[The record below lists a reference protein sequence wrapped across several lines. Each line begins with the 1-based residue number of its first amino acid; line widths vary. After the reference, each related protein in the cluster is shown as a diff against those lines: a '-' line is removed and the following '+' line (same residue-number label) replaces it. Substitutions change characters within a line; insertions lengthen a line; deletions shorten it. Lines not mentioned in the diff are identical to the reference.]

1 MEIYVSQ
8 LNYSATKWE
17 VKRAFADVLHR
28 EPWYRPDDHKAR
40 PINFDV
46 EFRNPG
52 PGSLPNDGTA
62 VLILPDRAL
71 GRAFFRWAIRPENR
85 IRIRGRKVYL
95 QEGDKPPRRR
105 TIQVLHKT
113 PFIDP
118 TIEEEREARNYRIGQ
133 IGIVI
138 DAIQFG
144 VYFRRPDDPPT
155 ANRVFANEY
164 EIRRMDTFSGRLC
177 LDYDHKMMRIE
188 MGNCVTD
195 KTSEHIVIDL
205 SNIKKIGYGTIE
217 AGNYYICFEL
227 YCPPRFERQDMY
239 RSYTGEGWKDGKG
252 FRERLPHLDKL
263 HQAVG
268 RYAFQLRL
276 LLNHE
281 VRSKSLKALCEEAG
295 IKPPSKVKIDVENCG
310 FFRPEVMRT
319 VQEWICGFS
328 WPVAFQLEA
337 LLRNGLL
344 HTGHLHELR
353 GEIEGLHEEDADF
366 TADVLRHFSEK
377 LRSKHR
383 DETVV
388 DCFRNTLADAR
399 NTLANEQDEEN
410 SLSAEQPAI
419 LVLKPESKVKPESK
433 GTIKCYHVIVTP
445 TRELLEG
452 PYDTQSNRVV
462 RRYYDYR
469 ENFVRV
475 EFRDENK
482 MEFRWPKEVSGRSL
496 IEQRFGSILKQGIE
510 IAGRRF
516 RFLGYSNSG
525 LGAHTTWFMSDF
537 EHPEEGLVTPNKIRN
552 DLGNFEDVN
561 TIPSKY
567 AARIAQAFSATDPSV
582 RIRRDQW
589 DADLKDLGTEKY
601 EHTDG
606 QGTISPALRDIIWEA
621 LVKAQPDLS
630 KLTLKPSA
638 YQIRFLGF
646 KGMVVVDETLEGV
659 YMRMRP
665 SMRKFEAHDHDKSE
679 AEIEIAKAF
688 VYPGTARL
696 CRPLI
701 MVLEDLGVRKEAF
714 LTLQERAKAAVV
726 TASDTM
732 ATTIELLRKHNLGNT
747 FGLRWIL
754 QHLQKAGMGMPRE
767 GEQRVMDN
775 PFILRLVKYAQSHIL
790 REIKHKAAIPIPKAH
805 QLVGVADEGPEY
817 VEMRKMENV
826 FCLKENEIFGEVIAI
841 QNHSAECTERLIL
854 MTVGQVSISRSPHIH
869 PGDVQRVKAV
879 GKPPDDKICFF
890 RNLRNVVVLPSVG
903 KSSLA
908 SCLAGGDVDGRAD
921 EFLVIKDPTL
931 LPTIRAD
938 PAKYEGCKPRRL
950 DRPSTVDDI
959 CDFFVEYMQSDVIG
973 LLADLHLKIADQSQ
987 YGTFDKDCLKLAIL
1001 CSQAVDYPKNGVPV
1015 DRENLPHPLIRA
1027 NPDWKKAEDNDPRPS
1042 DYYESTRA
1050 LGALFRNIEIKPVQP
1065 PSSSYPNGTPDMPTL
1080 ALPLSD
1086 SISRALL
1093 PAVTR
1098 YLGAEH
1104 ARHGA
1109 DDKAVAALSPLFR
1122 YYADELRFL
1131 CLTHALSDRTD
1142 VRLSEEEVAI
1152 GTILAKCDQPRWR
1165 QNRMHRMREH
1175 AGQLVRH
1182 VKHARL
1188 RAPLA
1193 KDAREDELVGALRRA
1208 WLAWDYGMRNQSVF
1222 GARSFSLIA
1231 LGVVCD
1237 VLEKLA
1243 KLDSQSEDGD
1253 VPEDRGQDGCEEGA
1267 DCDWE

>member
-1 MEIYVSQ
+1 MEINISR
-8 LNYSATKWE
+8 LNYSTTKWE
-17 VKRAFADVLHR
+17 VKRAFANVLHK

-40 PINFDV
+40 PLNFDV
-46 EFRNPG
+46 EFREPG

-62 VLILPDRAL
+62 VLILPDRNL

-85 IRIRGRKVYL
+85 IRIRGRNVYL
-95 QEGDKPPRRR
+95 QEGDKPPRRG
-105 TIQVLHKT
+105 TVQFLHKT

-118 TIEEEREARNYRIGQ
+118 AIDEEREARNYRIGQ

-177 LDYDHKMMRIE
+177 LDYDHKLMRIE

-195 KTSEHIVIDL
+195 DTSKHIVIDL
-205 SNIKKIGYGTIE
+205 PNIKKTGYGTTPD
-217 AGNYYICFEL
+217 GNYYVCFEL
-227 YCPPRFERQDMY
+227 FCPPRFEKQDMY
-239 RSYTGEGWKDGKG
+239 RSYTGTAWKDSKG
-252 FRERLPHLDKL
+252 FRERLPYLDEL
-263 HQAVG
+263 HEAVG
-268 RYAFQLRL
+268 RYAFQIRL

-310 FFRPEVMRT
+310 FFRPKTMGA
-319 VQEWICGFS
+319 VQEWIRGFT

-337 LLRNGLL
+337 LLRNVLL
-344 HTGHLHELR
+344 HTGHLHFLR
-353 GEIEGLHEEDADF
+353 SDIEELHEEDPEFA
-366 TADVLRHFSEK
+366 ADVLRHFSEK
-377 LRSKHR
+377 LQSKHR

-388 DCFRNTLADAR
+388 DCFRNTLAIAR
-399 NTLANEQDEEN
+399 DMEDEEEG
-410 SLSAEQPAI
+410 LSP
-419 LVLKPESKVKPESK
+419 SK

-469 ENFVRV
+469 ENFLRV

-482 MEFRWPKEVSGRSL
+482 IEFRWPKEVSGSTL
-496 IEQRFGSILKQGIE
+496 IKQRFGGILKQGFE

-525 LGAHTTWFMSDF
+525 LGVHTTWFMSDF
-537 EHPEEGLVTPNKIRN
+537 EHPQEGLVTPMKIRG

-561 TIPSKY
+561 AIPSKY
-567 AARIAQAFSATDPSV
+567 AARIAQAFSGTDPSV

-589 DADLKDLGTEKY
+589 DDGLEDLGKKPY

-606 QGTISPALRDIIWEA
+606 QGTISPALRDMIWA
-621 LVKAQPDLS
+621 TLVEAQPDKA

-638 YQIRFLGF
+638 FQIRFLGF
-646 KGMVVVDETLEGV
+646 KGIVAVDETLEGV
-659 YMRMRP
+659 YMRLRP
-665 SMRKFEAHDHDKSE
+665 SMHKFKAHDHDKNE

-688 VYPGTARL
+688 IYPGTARL
-696 CRPLI
+696 CRPLV

-714 LTLQERAKAAVV
+714 LTLQEKAKAAVV

-754 QHLQKAGMGMPRE
+754 QHLQEAGMGMPRE
-767 GEQRVMDN
+767 GQQRMMDN
-775 PFILRLVKYAQSHIL
+775 AFILRLVKYAQSHIL
-790 REIKHKAAIPIPKAH
+790 REIKHEARIPIPKAH
-805 QLVGVADEGPEY
+805 QLLGVADEGPEY
-817 VEMRKMENV
+817 VEQRKMENV
-826 FCLKENEIFGEVIAI
+826 FCLKENEIFACI
-841 QNHSAECTERLIL
+841 QQPDSDVCEYIK
-854 MTVGQVSISRSPHIH
+854 GQVSISRSPHIH
-869 PGDVQRVKAV
+869 PGDVQRVTAI

-903 KSSLA
+903 ERSLA
-908 SCLAGGDVDGRAD
+908 SCLAGGDVDGD
-921 EFLVIKDPTL
+921 EFLVIKDETL
-931 LPTIRAD
+931 LPTICAE

-959 CDFFVEYMQSDVIG
+959 CDFFIEYMQSDVVG
-973 LLADLHLKIADQSQ
+973 LVADLHLRIADQSK
-987 YGTFDKDCLKLAIL
+987 YGTFDQDCMKLAML

-1015 DRENLPHPLIRA
+1015 DRENMPHPLIRA
-1027 NPDWKKAEDNDPRPS
+1027 KPDWKKAEDNDPRPS

-1065 PSSSYPNGTPDMPTL
+1065 PSSSYPNGTPEMPTR
-1080 ALPLSD
+1080 APPLSD
-1086 SISRALL
+1086 SISLTLL

-1104 ARHGA
+1104 AHHDA
-1109 DDKAVAALSPLFR
+1109 DDRAVAALSPLFR
-1122 YYADELRFL
+1122 YYAEELRYI
-1131 CLTHALSDRTD
+1131 CLTHALSDRTG
-1142 VRLSEEEVAI
+1142 VRLSEEEVAV
-1152 GTILAKCDQPRWR
+1152 GSILAMCDQPRWR
-1165 QNRMHRMREH
+1165 RNRMHRMREH

-1182 VKHARL
+1182 VRHARL

-1193 KDAREDELVGALRRA
+1193 KDAREEELVGALRRA

-1237 VLEKLA
+1237 MLEKLA
-1243 KLDSQSEDGD
+1243 KSNSQTEGARGRGD
-1253 VPEDRGQDGCEEGA
+1253 CEQDDCEQGA
-1267 DCDWE
+1267 DCD